1 MGRSR
6 LFRSMGLG
14 IAVTASA
21 ALGSAALA
29 TPAGASSPYL
39 SRFHTV
45 STIAST
51 VPPNGDLNPYGIVTV
66 PESVGRLVAGDT
78 LISNFNAPSNLQG
91 TGNTIMQVSPGG
103 DVSVFAH
110 IHTLGLP
117 GACPGGIGLTTA
129 LTVLSSG
136 AVVVGSLPVTNAGNG
151 TPEAGC
157 LVVLDSDG
165 TPVET
170 WSGGGINGPWDL
182 TSTQVGDFAQLFVT
196 NVLNGTVAAGGGMV
210 NRGTVVRLDVLDR
223 PAKTPVLLSAKTI
236 ATGFPEE
243 LNSSA
248 LVLGPTGDAL
258 AANGTL
264 YVADTVGNRIAAVPN
279 APSRQDP
286 VVGGG
291 ITVTSGGS
299 LNAPLGM
306 VLAPNGDVVTVNGN
320 DPNAVETAPSGQQV
334 DTVQLDPLG
343 SGGDLFGLTLPSS
356 GHHGVLFVDD
366 GDNTLKFFGP

>member
-1 MGRSR
+1 MVRTR
-6 LFRSMGLG
+6 WFRGMGLAAA
-14 IAVTASA
+14 IATTAVM
-21 ALGSAALA
+21 GSVALA
-29 TPAGASSPYL
+29 TPAGASSPFL
-39 SRFHTV
+39 SHLHNM

-51 VPPNGDLNPYGIVTV
+51 VPPNGDVNPYGIATV

-91 TGNTIMQVSPGG
+91 TGDTIVQVSPSGE
-103 DVSVFAH
+103 VSVFAH
-110 IHTLGLP
+110 IHRLGLP

-129 LTVLSSG
+129 LAVLRSG
-136 AVVVGSLPVTNAGNG
+136 AVVVGSLPVTDAGSG

-157 LVVLDSDG
+157 LIVLDGNG

-182 TSTQVGDFAQLFVT
+182 ASVQVGDFAQLFVT
-196 NVLNGTVAAGGGMV
+196 NVLNGTVAAGGSMV
-210 NRGTVVRLDVLDR
+210 DRGTVVRLDVLDR
-223 PAKTPVLLSAKTI
+223 SEKSPVLLSASTI

-264 YVADTVGNRIAAVPN
+264 YVADTVGNRIAAVPD
-279 APSRQDP
+279 ALKRRSP

-306 VLAPNGDVVTVNGN
+306 VLAPNGDVVTVNGG
-320 DPNAVETAPSGQQV
+320 DPNAVETTPLGQQV

-343 SGGDLFGLTLPSS
+343 SGGDLFGLTLTTN
-356 GHHGVLFVDD
+356 GHGVLFVDD
-366 GDNTLKFFGP
+366 GDNTLKLFGP